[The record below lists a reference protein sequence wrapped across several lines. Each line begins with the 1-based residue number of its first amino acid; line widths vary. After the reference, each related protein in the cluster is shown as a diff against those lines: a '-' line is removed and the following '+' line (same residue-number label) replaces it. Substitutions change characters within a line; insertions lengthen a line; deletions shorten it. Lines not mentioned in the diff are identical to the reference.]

1 MVRLALAGLALSDVH
16 VSLVRQGSLLADIE
30 VHFAWHTLSV
40 GDIDARFVWHA
51 HPMRVVPG
59 GPLGRLHLTPR
70 HFLWQA
76 WRWVTLMSNL
86 CGTRGIS

>member
-1 MVRLALAGLALSDVH
+1 MVGLALADLALGDKDV
-16 VSLVRQGSLLADIE
+16 SFVRRSSPFADSE

-40 GDIDARFVWHA
+40 GDIDARFVGHA

-59 GPLGRLHLTPR
+59 SPLGRLHLTPR
-70 HFLWQA
+70 HYLWQA

-86 CGTRGIS
+86 WGTRGIS